1 MNSGFDRLPSPASI
15 NANVRLVQ
23 LVLRA
28 EGRSP
33 FAGGAIIEADATN
46 QGQ

>member
-1 MNSGFDRLPSPASI
+1 MNSGFDRLAPPASMI
-15 NANVRLVQ
+15 ATVRLVQ
-23 LVLRA
+23 RVLRA